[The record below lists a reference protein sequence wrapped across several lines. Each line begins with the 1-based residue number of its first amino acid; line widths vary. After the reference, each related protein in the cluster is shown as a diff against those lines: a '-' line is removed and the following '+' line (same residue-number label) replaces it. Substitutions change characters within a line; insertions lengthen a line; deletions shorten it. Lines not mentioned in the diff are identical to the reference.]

1 MENEIIMQ
9 VINRMMS
16 VLNNAQ
22 LSMLKESMQLV
33 LCEYNITVK
42 ETSLTCT
49 ENNSLRYLSMFLDSF
64 KINGKSE
71 GSVKQYKL
79 HLERFLLYINK
90 NVEDISDNDVIN
102 YIYKYKDIRKVS
114 QRYLNNIRLVM
125 NSFFKWLQRKHIIVR
140 NPVDGLEPIKY
151 RASIKTPLTAEE
163 LERLRYACEN
173 ERDLAII
180 EFLYSSAVRVSE
192 LIKLDVTD
200 IGWDS
205 NDVIVLGKGNK
216 EREVYINAKTNLH
229 LKNYLDKRNDSNPAL
244 FVSLR
249 KPYKRLTKSG
259 IEYIL
264 KRIGKKA
271 GVKNVHPHRFRRTS
285 ATDLLRMGMPIE
297 QVQELLGHTK
307 IDTTRMYC
315 TISKEQVRASHR
327 KYM

>member
-140 NPVDGLEPIKY
+140 NPVD
-151 RASIKTPLTAEE
+151 
-163 LERLRYACEN
+163 
-173 ERDLAII
+173 
-180 EFLYSSAVRVSE
+180 
-192 LIKLDVTD
+192 
-200 IGWDS
+200 
-205 NDVIVLGKGNK
+205 
-216 EREVYINAKTNLH
+216 
-229 LKNYLDKRNDSNPAL
+229 
-244 FVSLR
+244 
-249 KPYKRLTKSG
+249 
-259 IEYIL
+259 
-264 KRIGKKA
+264 
-271 GVKNVHPHRFRRTS
+271 
-285 ATDLLRMGMPIE
+285 
-297 QVQELLGHTK
+297 
-307 IDTTRMYC
+307 
-315 TISKEQVRASHR
+315 
-327 KYM
+327 